1 MQKIPQSGHTDSQFI
16 SLSTLSAFYGDGNR
30 LKIIETD
37 AVKSLVLKD
46 CDILCLKVEQGRYF
60 KCPSYSRVMKER
72 FTTSASHYFKRLL
85 MFNGIRAGN
94 DQGPIL

>member
-37 AVKSLVLKD
+37 AVKSLLLKD
-46 CDILCLKVEQGRYF
+46 NDILWLKWSKVDTLNVR
-60 KCPSYSRVMKER
+60 RIH
-72 FTTSASHYFKRLL
+72 ASWK
-85 MFNGIRAGN
+85 N
-94 DQGPIL
+94 DLQRRRRTILSGF